1 MPGHV
6 NLFEGQKD
14 GTFKPSRILPE
25 QKIPKKKDPKEIG
38 VTRTMAT
45 MNLVDWDGD
54 GDLDMLFGAV
64 DGLVS
69 ININEGDRKIAKFG
83 YRRLVRL
90 VDGSPV
96 RTWSKSDPIGV
107 DWDRDG
113 ILDLLIG
120 DCSGD
125 VIFFRGTKD
134 RTFQRGVSIFTGRR
148 FSANLTHDEI
158 KKDWPKTIPNL
169 GVLFRLDVTD
179 WNGDGKPDLLI
190 GASVEDEKDPLDLH
204 GYVYLLIAE

>member
-14 GTFKPSRILPE
+14 GTFKASRILPE
-25 QKIPKKKDPKEIG
+25 KKIPKKKDPKEIG

-64 DGLVS
+64 DGLIS
-69 ININEGDRKIAKFG
+69 ININEGDAKTAKFG

-90 VDGSPV
+90 TDGLPV
-96 RTWSKSDPIGV
+96 RVWAKSDPVGV

-113 ILDLLIG
+113 ILDVLIG
-120 DCSGD
+120 DCAGD

-134 RTFQRGVSIFTGRR
+134 GTFLRGVSIFSGHR
-148 FSANLTHDEI
+148 FSADPTHSEI
-158 KKDWPKTIPNL
+158 KDHWPKSFPVL
-169 GVLFRLDVTD
+169 GTLFRLDVTD
-179 WNGDGKPDLLI
+179 WNGDGRPDLLI
-190 GASVEDEKDPLDLH
+190 GASVDDERDPLVLH